1 MRSGRAAFK
10 EAREAK
16 AKGEEPDSW
25 LARAAAWTMHAYEDA
40 KADYMGRT
48 SETHGHETHIRLDD
62 RSDETASWQE
72 SDVWDLGDADDAD
85 NQRESGGDAESE
97 DNPDDNDG
105 EGTGIVL
112 VYPETFEDLTSA
124 AVQSQDS
131 CASASSLRASENW
144 LIVACARSSPT
155 CRQLAP
161 LMAILSYDS
170 TFASNVGDGF
180 KVGWVDCTP
189 DDARSWCVERLKAKV
204 VPTVIAIACG
214 REKQYDLGF
223 KGDFIPLIRKWSTD
237 FAREANE
244 EAAMQCSAEK
254 PSLKA

>member
-1 MRSGRAAFK
+1 
-10 EAREAK
+10 
-16 AKGEEPDSW
+16 
-25 LARAAAWTMHAYEDA
+25 MHAYEDA

>member
-1 MRSGRAAFK
+1 
-10 EAREAK
+10 
-16 AKGEEPDSW
+16 
-25 LARAAAWTMHAYEDA
+25 MHAYEDA

-62 RSDETASWQE
+62 RSDEAASWQE